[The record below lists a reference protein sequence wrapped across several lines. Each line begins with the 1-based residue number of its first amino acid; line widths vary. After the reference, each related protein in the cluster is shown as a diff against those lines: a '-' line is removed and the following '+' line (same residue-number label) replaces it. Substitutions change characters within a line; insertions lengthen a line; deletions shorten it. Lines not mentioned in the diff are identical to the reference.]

1 MEPRHAPAAPDHAE
15 TRRAETMMASG
26 SWVLIVMLGSGSSY
40 GGIDTTVIQ
49 NLSEQR
55 CYALKNQMIRTAQQ
69 TRTDNDKRRQ
79 VIRIN
84 STCEDWMQ

>member
-1 MEPRHAPAAPDHAE
+1 
-15 TRRAETMMASG
+15 MMASG